1 MRFAQPAFL
10 TRLAP
15 YAGTVLRVAMGIVFI
30 AHGMQKFNN
39 GVDGFAGFLTSL
51 NVPLPELMKWVVPLL
66 EVGGG
71 ILLILGLAT
80 RLVAVLFA
88 LEMVGTILLVKM
100 DAGLIGEGGT
110 GAEID
115 LMLLAGAIA
124 LALMGPGAAAVDR
137 MIGLEP
143 RLVNV
148 PG

>member
-10 TRLAP
+10 TRSAP
-15 YAGTVLRVAMGIVFI
+15 YAGTVLRIAMGIVFI

-51 NVPLPELMKWVVPLL
+51 NVPLPELMKWVVPIL

-80 RLVAVLFA
+80 RLAAVLLA
-88 LEMVGTILLVKM
+88 ILMVFTLTMVKL
-100 DAGLIGEGGT
+100 DVGLIGEGST
-110 GAEID
+110 GGEID
-115 LMLLAGAIA
+115 LMLLAGAVA

>member
-15 YAGTVLRVAMGIVFI
+15 YAGTVLRIAMGVVFI
-30 AHGMQKFNN
+30 AHGMQKFDA

-80 RLVAVLFA
+80 RVVAVLFA
-88 LEMVGTILLVKM
+88 LEMVGTILLVKL

-115 LMLLAGAIA
+115 L
-124 LALMGPGAAAVDR
+124 
-137 MIGLEP
+137 
-143 RLVNV
+143 
-148 PG
+148 

>member
-10 TRLAP
+10 TRSAP
-15 YAGTVLRVAMGIVFI
+15 YAGTVLRIAMGIVFI

-51 NVPLPELMKWVVPLL
+51 NVPLPELMKWIVPLL

-80 RLVAVLFA
+80 RLVAVLLA
-88 LEMVGTILLVKM
+88 ILMVGTISLVKL
-100 DAGLIGEGGT
+100 DVGLLGEGGT

-124 LALMGPGAAAVDR
+124 LVLMGPGAAAVDR

-143 RLVNV
+143 KLVNV
-148 PG
+148 P